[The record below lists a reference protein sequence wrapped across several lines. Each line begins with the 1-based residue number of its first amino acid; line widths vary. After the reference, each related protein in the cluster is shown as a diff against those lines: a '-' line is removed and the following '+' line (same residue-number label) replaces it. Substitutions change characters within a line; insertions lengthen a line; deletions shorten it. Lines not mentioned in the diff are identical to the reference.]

1 MEVEI
6 SIDKITDCPIDTTTG
21 REVETDYRMC
31 ETPIRPKDY
40 KRKKPRVHTEK
51 PARGHPAGFFA
62 VRPGNSRCYPKLLL
76 ISWNSSSISRAW
88 EPGAPYFLLYSFPRF
103 LRCLMASSLCRTV

>member
-21 REVETDYRMC
+21 REVETEYRMC

-40 KRKKPRVHTEK
+40 KRKN
-51 PARGHPAGFFA
+51 PASIRKNQQGAT
-62 VRPGNSRCYPKLLL
+62 LLV
-76 ISWNSSSISRAW
+76 
-88 EPGAPYFLLYSFPRF
+88 FLL
-103 LRCLMASSLCRTV
+103 